1 MLAASPEGSRICRGL
16 RRGSEKGSEDC
27 LVASGARCPSSSA
40 SGNFSSLDMPARE
53 ASIAQRARASAVT
66 TGLGLLDLPR
76 LFNRVAGVKFAADPL
91 AESYWSPGRLAL
103 LCSTESSL
111 LDCKSL
117 IIVASGLFF
126 GVELVL
132 ESKFDCS
139 PNVA

>member
-1 MLAASPEGSRICRGL
+1 MLAASPEGSKRWRGL
-16 RRGSEKGSEDC
+16 RCGSEKGSEDR
-27 LVASGARCPSSSA
+27 LVASGARCPSSSC
-40 SGNFSSLDMPARE
+40 SGKLSSLDMPARE

-76 LFNRVAGVKFAADPL
+76 LFNCVAGVKIAADL
-91 AESYWSPGRLAL
+91 LVGSYWSSGRLAL
-103 LCSTESSL
+103 LYSTVSSL

-117 IIVASGLFF
+117 IIVAFGLFF
-126 GVELVL
+126 GVELVP